1 MPDAIALCIA
11 STRVGDKY
19 TRPVMHLNMHC
30 MQQQTAMQ
38 RTEDY
43 ELRHHRKDGSQQV
56 LHSTLSMTQLE
67 LHMYGDVPRPGG
79 ADQLAMNDGHTIHSD
94 KTACYTCAYITHYI
108 SKSIWAKNHVV
119 GDTNDHNNIRNCY
132 DIAC

>member
-1 MPDAIALCIA
+1 
-11 STRVGDKY
+11 
-19 TRPVMHLNMHC
+19 

-67 LHMYGDVPRPGG
+67 PHMYGDVPRPGG
-79 ADQLAMNDGHTIHSD
+79 GGRSVSNEQWTYNTLRQNWLLHMCLHYTLYKQIHLG
-94 KTACYTCAYITHYI
+94 KKPCGWRH
-108 SKSIWAKNHVV
+108 K
-119 GDTNDHNNIRNCY
+119 
-132 DIAC
+132 